1 MFPILEK
8 QRRRFQSQATLDV
21 GFRKRALR
29 SLQEALKEWTPQ
41 LCEALQADLGKSED
55 EALLTEIGM
64 LQRSIR
70 YSLRHV
76 RAWSRTRWVHTP
88 GALFPGFS
96 RVRVEPYGC
105 ALIISP
111 WNYPVLLALDPLVS
125 AIAAGN
131 TAVLKLSEFTPNTN
145 KLLQQ
150 MIAARFSED
159 YVAVVQGGPEAARQL
174 LHEPFDCIFFTGSP
188 AIGREVM
195 HAAAER
201 LIPVTLELGGKSPCI
216 VDATANVKL
225 AARRIAFGKIINAGQ
240 TCVAPDYVLVAREKK
255 DAFVQAFA
263 DEVKKMLG
271 DAPLNNPDYARII
284 SREHMARLG
293 ALMKDARVLCG
304 GRGSTETMRVEP
316 TLLGGVT
323 QLSPIMRE
331 EIFGPLLPVMEIKDL
346 DEAESIVRGLPKP
359 LACYIFSSSLRNRR
373 RLLRSLSFGG
383 GCVNDTLLH
392 LGVPGLPFGGVGPSG
407 IGSYHGKAGFDAFS
421 HRKSVLTNTTLFDI
435 PFRYLPLTDL
445 KRKLI
450 RLISK

>member
-29 SLQEALKEWTPQ
+29 SLLEALQEWAPQ
-41 LCEALQADLGKSED
+41 LCTALQTDLGKSEE
-55 EALLTEIGM
+55 EAMLTEIGM
-64 LQRSIR
+64 LTRSIR
-70 YSLRHV
+70 HALRHV
-76 RAWSRTRWVHTP
+76 RSWSRTRWVHTP
-88 GALFPGFS
+88 AALFPGFS

-125 AIAAGN
+125 AMAAGN
-131 TAVLKLSEFTPNTN
+131 TAVLKLSEFTPRTN
-145 KLLQQ
+145 GVLAR
-150 MIAARFSED
+150 MIAERFSED
-159 YVAVVQGGPEAARQL
+159 YVAVVQGGPDVARQL

-195 HAAAER
+195 RAAAER

-216 VDATANVKL
+216 IDATANVKV

-271 DAPLNNPDYARII
+271 DDPLHNPQYARII
-284 SREHMARLG
+284 SKEHMARLG
-293 ALMKDARVLCG
+293 ALMKDAHVLSG
-304 GRGSTETMRVEP
+304 GRGSMDSMRVEP
-316 TLLGGVT
+316 TLLGGVN
-323 QLSPIMRE
+323 QLSPVMQQ
-331 EIFGPLLPVMEIKDL
+331 EIFGPLLPVIEIKDL
-346 DEAESIVRGLPKP
+346 DEAESFVRGLPKP
-359 LACYIFSSSLRNRR
+359 LACYIFSSSLRNRS

-383 GCVNDTLLH
+383 GCVNDTLVH

-407 IGSYHGKAGFDAFS
+407 IGAYHGKAGFDAFS
-421 HRKSVLTNTTLFDI
+421 HRKSILTNTTLLDI
-435 PFRYLPLTDL
+435 PLRYLPLTEL
-445 KRKLI
+445 KRRIL
-450 RLISK
+450 RRISK

>member
-1 MFPILEK
+1 MHPLLEK
-8 QRRRFQSQATLDV
+8 QRRLFRSHATLDV
-21 GFRKRALR
+21 AFRRRALR
-29 SLQEALKEWTPQ
+29 TLRSALQEWAPQ
-41 LCEALQADLGKSED
+41 LCAALQADLGKGEE
-55 EALLTEIGM
+55 EALLTEIG
-64 LQRSIR
+64 LVRHSIGYTLGHLGR
-70 YSLRHV
+70 W
-76 RAWSRTRWVHTP
+76 ARTKPALTP
-88 GALFPGFS
+88 LMLFPCFS
-96 RVRVEPYGC
+96 RVRPEPYGN

-125 AIAAGN
+125 ALAAGN
-131 TAVLKLSEFTPNTN
+131 TAVLKLSEYTPRTN
-145 KLLQQ
+145 KLLAQ
-150 MIAARFSED
+150 MIAERFSED
-159 YVAVVQGGPEAARQL
+159 YVAVLQGGPEIARQL

-271 DAPLNNPDYARII
+271 DDPLHNPDYARII
-284 SREHMARLG
+284 SQEHMARLG

-304 GRGSTETMRVEP
+304 GRGSMDTMRVEP

-331 EIFGPLLPVMEIKDL
+331 EIFGPLLPVIEIKDL

-373 RLLRSLSFGG
+373 RLLRSLPFGG

-407 IGSYHGKAGFDAFS
+407 IGAYHGKAGFDAFS
-421 HRKSVLTNTTLFDI
+421 HRKSVLTNTSLLDI
-435 PFRYLPLTDL
+435 PLRYLPLTNL
-445 KRKLI
+445 KRKII
-450 RLISK
+450 RMITK